1 MVYDAPRASRDDAR
15 SYLLSLTSGVMDE
28 ANRELRDPEAA
39 ELLERGERLM
49 HDLAAADLRS
59 FGIWQRWAHAYE
71 ALADGAAAARNRR
84 ARTARSY
91 ETMEELWQ
99 DAEAQALG
107 ASPHT
112 IWDAHEHGRRRQ
124 IEGRI
129 ARRFG
134 AESALLVNSGMS
146 AIAVA
151 TSALR
156 IGRGATILTGHQA
169 QPETA
174 DYLTRYVAP
183 AGVKIVRVPAG
194 RAEPVL
200 EALQTLRPHLAL
212 FETASTGP
220 VSEVPS
226 RIEAWFEASPETL
239 FVIDNT
245 VQSLLTPWF
254 SMDRAPGRRLLVVED
269 ASRYLCHRAMAGLL
283 YGPAALLA
291 PLRDLA
297 RASGQNL
304 QERAFNSIR
313 AAEVEHL
320 GWKLARHAAN
330 VRVFAGEL
338 SDLPEIEVRLLGSDG
353 DDEAVG
359 ALFTGGPGC
368 LVFVRLRAMHER
380 EAGHRRLL
388 SRWQAHARKRGAWVP
403 VRDGFG
409 WSDTTARLFEPPGG
423 GHPEARYLRV
433 SVGIEPE
440 AIVRDLAR
448 ALGAAATEMSCP
460 TV

>member
-1 MVYDAPRASRDDAR
+1 MVYDPPRASRDDAR
-15 SYLLSLTSGVMDE
+15 SYLLSLTSGLMDE
-28 ANRELRDPEAA
+28 TNRELRDPEAA
-39 ELLERGERLM
+39 DLLERGERLM
-49 HDLAAADLRS
+49 RDLEIADLRS
-59 FGIWQRWAHAYE
+59 FGIWQRWVHAYE
-71 ALADGAAAARNRR
+71 ALADGATAARNRR

-91 ETMEELWQ
+91 ETMDELWQ

-107 ASPHT
+107 ASPHA

-124 IEGRI
+124 IEARI

-134 AESALLVNSGMS
+134 AEAALLVNSGMA
-146 AIAVA
+146 AIALA

-156 IGRGATILTGHQA
+156 LARGATLLTGHHA
-169 QPETA
+169 CAETA
-174 DYLTRYVAP
+174 HYLTRYVAP
-183 AGVKIVRVPAG
+183 AGVKIVRVPPGHADT
-194 RAEPVL
+194 VM
-200 EALQTLRPHLAL
+200 EALRALRPQVAL
-212 FETASTGP
+212 FETATNAPTSD
-220 VSEVPS
+220 VPS
-226 RIEAWFEASPETL
+226 RIDAWFEASPETL
-239 FVIDNT
+239 FVVDNT

-254 SMDRAPGRRLLVVED
+254 GVDRPARRRLLVVED

-283 YGPAALLA
+283 YGPAALLD

-297 RASGQNL
+297 RATGQNL

-313 AAEVEHL
+313 AAEVEHV

-338 SDLPEIEVRLLGSDG
+338 SGLPDIDVQVLGSAG
-353 DDEAVG
+353 DAEALG
-359 ALFTGGPGC
+359 ALFPAGPGC
-368 LVFVRLRAMHER
+368 PVFVRLRAPHER

-409 WSDTTARLFEPPGG
+409 WSDTTARLFEPASGLRPD
-423 GHPEARYLRV
+423 ARYLRV

-448 ALGAAATEMSCP
+448 ALGAAAMEPGCAAA
-460 TV
+460 